1 MTANRIARIVIAL
14 VGFAA
19 TGWGAIQADRL
30 SVDGANAGPA
40 EWAGVAGLFAI
51 TAAGA
56 MTRVG
61 LRTYEAAKGQVSGP
75 DRMTGPLAA
84 IGKES
89 AALIAAGKLEGAAVL
104 LEAAKKLKGAP

>member
-1 MTANRIARIVIAL
+1 MTANRMARLVIAL
-14 VGFAA
+14 IGFAS

-30 SVDGANAGPA
+30 SVEGANSGPA
-40 EWAGVAGLFAI
+40 EWAGVFGLFAI
-51 TAAGA
+51 TAV
-56 MTRVG
+56 RVLARIG
-61 LRTYEAAKGQVSGP
+61 LRTYESAKVQVASP
-75 DRMTGPLAA
+75 DQMTGPLAA